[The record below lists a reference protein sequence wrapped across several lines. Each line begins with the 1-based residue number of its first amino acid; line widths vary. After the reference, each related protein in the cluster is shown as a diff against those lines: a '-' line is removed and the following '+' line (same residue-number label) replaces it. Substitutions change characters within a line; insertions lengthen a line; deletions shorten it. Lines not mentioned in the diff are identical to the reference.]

1 MIHWAL
7 RALSMKS
14 VELCDSHTI
23 PVFILTTILRFIDI
37 AGELT
42 F

>member
-23 PVFILTTILRFIDI
+23 PVFILTTILRFIGI